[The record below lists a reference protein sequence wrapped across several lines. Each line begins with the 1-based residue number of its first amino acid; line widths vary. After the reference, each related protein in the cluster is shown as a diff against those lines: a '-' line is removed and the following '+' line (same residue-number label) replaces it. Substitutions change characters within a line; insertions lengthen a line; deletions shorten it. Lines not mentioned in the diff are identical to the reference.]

1 MKLFYSPGACSLGS
15 HIALEEAGVPYDV
28 EEVAVHRGE
37 TQSERYLRINPHG
50 RVPALAVDDA
60 IILENPAIMTFVAR
74 QFAPSELLPPNPLAE
89 ARCFQFMAWIAS
101 TVHPT
106 FAHIVKPER
115 FTSDPEMHEALRETA
130 RRIYWAQ
137 MCEIDK
143 LIGKRPWV
151 MGERFTIC
159 DGNLLPFWGFARRIR
174 LPMEEVANFT
184 NWKDRMISRPAVL
197 RVLEKENSLLLKGR
211 EGQR

>member
-1 MKLFYSPGACSLGS
+1 
-15 HIALEEAGVPYDV
+15 
-28 EEVAVHRGE
+28 
-37 TQSERYLRINPHG
+37 
-50 RVPALAVDDA
+50 
-60 IILENPAIMTFVAR
+60 
-74 QFAPSELLPPNPLAE
+74 
-89 ARCFQFMAWIAS
+89 
-101 TVHPT
+101 
-106 FAHIVKPER
+106 
-115 FTSDPEMHEALRETA
+115 
-130 RRIYWAQ
+130 
-137 MCEIDK
+137 
-143 LIGKRPWV
+143 